1 MPRAR
6 SRRTA
11 TASSGASS
19 VPERLK
25 GPGAPAAE
33 PADDRPA
40 HPTPAPPTP
49 RPPGPVSR
57 PRPHRGPSPKP
68 TRLPTPLLPYAC
80 PVTPVELSRT
90 VLRAVRRAVDGG
102 ELRVTVPGRAVV
114 TPPGPGGCG
123 DYATNIAL
131 QLARPAGQPSEK
143 VAEILRPHLLDT
155 PGVTDVVVTGPGFL
169 NISLRDTTPAGLVE
183 EILRRGLR
191 YGHSDRPTGQIV
203 RLHAPHE
210 VRAVVVMDAIARI
223 LVSQGALVRT
233 SSQAPPRPE
242 WTDLLGARVDASGT
256 RGAPAPSDVDVDPE
270 TAPTDAAP
278 FRVSVGASGAPEA
291 PAALDVDVRPVATP
305 ADAAP
310 FRVSV
315 GASGAPEA
323 PAALDVDVR
332 PVATPA
338 DSAPF
343 RASVGASGARQAPT
357 PLDVTVRPVPAPT
370 DAAPFGASLDASDTP
385 DAPAPLHINIRP
397 VPAPAD
403 PTPLGRDAARW
414 ALLHP
419 AAHDRPRITDEH
431 LVQRE
436 SNPLFR
442 VRYAHARTRALS
454 RNAADLGFDP
464 HPHPGDVRAG
474 DPHPGHVQ
482 PGDPRSGDPQVTA
495 GVLIAALADHP
506 RILGV
511 AATAQT
517 PDRLARHLVTVADA
531 TLAFLP
537 TVLPL
542 GDEKPSVA
550 HRSRLALAEAAGTV
564 LAGGL
569 TLLGIDAPDH
579 I

>member
-1 MPRAR
+1 M
-6 SRRTA
+6 
-11 TASSGASS
+11 
-19 VPERLK
+19 
-25 GPGAPAAE
+25 
-33 PADDRPA
+33 
-40 HPTPAPPTP
+40 
-49 RPPGPVSR
+49 
-57 PRPHRGPSPKP
+57 
-68 TRLPTPLLPYAC
+68 
-80 PVTPVELSRT
+80 TPVELSRT

-102 ELRVTVPGRAVV
+102 ELSVTVPGRAVV

-131 QLARPAGQPSEK
+131 QLARPAGQPPEK

-169 NISLRDTTPAGLVE
+169 NIRLRDTTPAALVE

-191 YGHSDRPTGQIV
+191 YGHSDRPTGRIV
-203 RLHAPHE
+203 QLHAPHE

-242 WTDLLGARVDASGT
+242 WADILGARVDASGT
-256 RGAPAPSDVDVDPE
+256 PGAPAP
-270 TAPTDAAP
+270 
-278 FRVSVGASGAPEA
+278 
-291 PAALDVDVRPVATP
+291 LDVNVRPA
-305 ADAAP
+305 
-310 FRVSV
+310 
-315 GASGAPEA
+315 
-323 PAALDVDVR
+323 
-332 PVATPA
+332 
-338 DSAPF
+338 
-343 RASVGASGARQAPT
+343 
-357 PLDVTVRPVPAPT
+357 
-370 DAAPFGASLDASDTP
+370 
-385 DAPAPLHINIRP
+385 
-397 VPAPAD
+397 PAPAD

-454 RNAADLGFDP
+454 RNAADLGFAP
-464 HPHPGDVRAG
+464 HLGDVHPGDVQPG
-474 DPHPGHVQ
+474 DPHPG
-482 PGDPRSGDPQVTA
+482 DPQA
-495 GVLIAALADHP
+495 APGVLIAALADHP
-506 RILGV
+506 RILGA
-511 AATAQT
+511 AATAHT